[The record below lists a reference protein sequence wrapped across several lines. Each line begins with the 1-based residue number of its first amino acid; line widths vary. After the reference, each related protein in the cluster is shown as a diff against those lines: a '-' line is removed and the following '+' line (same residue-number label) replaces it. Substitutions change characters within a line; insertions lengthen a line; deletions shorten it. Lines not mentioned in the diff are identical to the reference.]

1 MTSKLIATALT
12 AILATGTAPALAH
25 AQDGAANPA
34 MTEPAPETFTLTDE
48 QVDAFVEASRGI
60 NELVEDVQPRVAA
73 AETPEEQQAI
83 QEEAQ
88 AEMTTIVENTGLTVV
103 EYNSIA
109 NAARTSASVAERIRI
124 AAGEAQ

>member
-12 AILATGTAPALAH
+12 AILAAGTVPALAH
-25 AQDGAANPA
+25 AQDGAADPA
-34 MTEPAPETFTLTDE
+34 MTEPAPETFTLTDD
-48 QVDAFVEASRGI
+48 QVDAFVEASIGI

-88 AEMTTIVENTGLTVV
+88 AEMTTIVEDSGLTVV

-109 NAARTSASVAERIRI
+109 NAARSNASVAERIRI
-124 AAGEAQ
+124 AASEAQ